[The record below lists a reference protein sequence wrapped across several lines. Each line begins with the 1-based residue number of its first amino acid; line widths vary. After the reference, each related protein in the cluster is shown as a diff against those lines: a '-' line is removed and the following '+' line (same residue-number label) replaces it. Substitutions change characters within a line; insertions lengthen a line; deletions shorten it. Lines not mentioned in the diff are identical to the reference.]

1 MKLKSELEGSKIQKK
16 EQSNFV
22 ISYSQVKDNEKMLK
36 FYTGLQNK
44 KVFELIMS
52 KIKDKIP
59 KLQYYQGEKS
69 LTEKKNN
76 QTSQKKKSGRC
87 LVCHQKIV
95 CF

>member
-1 MKLKSELEGSKIQKK
+1 M
-16 EQSNFV
+16 
-22 ISYSQVKDNEKMLK
+22 KDNEKMLK

-59 KLQYYQGEKS
+59 KLQCYQGEKS
-69 LTEKKNN
+69 LTEKKKN